1 MISLKMAWPLS
12 TWSNVQTQGDMS
24 FVCDV
29 LQLWKFITVG
39 GGVWIMCNVMKIGIY
54 IVQCSQ

>member
-1 MISLKMAWPLS
+1 MA
-12 TWSNVQTQGDMS
+12 TFNIAKCSNTQCDMT

-39 GGVWIMCNVMKIGIY
+39 GGVWIMCNVMKTGVY